1 MPPKRASFGDIGDT
15 STSND
20 EDTAP
25 AATDTPRT
33 AERKG
38 LIGSAMNLI
47 GRMRSPSRDEAP
59 AAPPPPPPPPPPAP
73 VERPRAASPV
83 HSEAGWATDDMTT
96 ASDESWETEPEDD
109 VERRP
114 RAKPLS
120 PDAVA
125 ASGKCPTA
133 LLPPKLNQ
141 KRATPEV
148 EKRKRTRPDALA
160 AAGRCPTALPPPRA
174 ATNPATS
181 PISPSKPKR
190 TEPDDAD
197 ATDGERTASP
207 ADLNPDLG
215 GGFVASAR
223 AAMVRLYERYNPEK
237 VDEVDTLLTKWPGR
251 EAQLLSAVEAKYS
264 REEAATSP
272 SSREVVARDA
282 PAGLPKPA
290 DVLAAVMGD
299 AGRTK
304 SPTPERLPREIIF
317 TRDGTP

>member
-1 MPPKRASFGDIGDT
+1 
-15 STSND
+15 
-20 EDTAP
+20 
-25 AATDTPRT
+25 
-33 AERKG
+33 
-38 LIGSAMNLI
+38 MNLI

-59 AAPPPPPPPPPPAP
+59 AAPPPPPPPPPAPAP
-73 VERPRAASPV
+73 ERPRAASPV

-96 ASDESWETEPEDD
+96 ASDESWETEPEED
-109 VERRP
+109 EKRP

-125 ASGKCPTA
+125 AAGKCPTS
-133 LLPPKLNQ
+133 LPPPKLNQ
-141 KRATPEV
+141 KRATPEF
-148 EKRKRTRPDALA
+148 EKRKPSRPDALA

-174 ATNPATS
+174 STNPATS

-190 TEPDDAD
+190 AEPDDAD

-264 REEAATSP
+264 REEAASSP
-272 SSREVVARDA
+272 
-282 PAGLPKPA
+282 PAVPKPA

-304 SPTPERLPREIIF
+304 SPTPERMPREIIF